1 MVDNYWEKADL
12 SLDNSAYWDEIAH
25 ANSNSDFDADYWQ
38 VIKPNMTRFDES
50 GNGASYST
58 LDFSLWAKVGNA
70 GGTLGDNVAGN
81 RDSNELPV
89 PLIVITV
96 MLLDWQCSRREFIEH
111 NGKILKQCLTHH

>member
-1 MVDNYWEKADL
+1 MLDRRFGRQLLGKADL

-58 LDFSLWAKVGNA
+58 RF
-70 GGTLGDNVAGN
+70 
-81 RDSNELPV
+81 LP
-89 PLIVITV
+89 
-96 MLLDWQCSRREFIEH
+96 M
-111 NGKILKQCLTHH
+111 G